1 MSANDDELLAA
12 YVDGVG
18 ELTPD
23 ERKRV
28 EARLAELDVAGTRE
42 MEVAATKAVI
52 DKLRALPPEGVEPDW
67 RVMQA
72 RIAKA
77 IDEAPRPWWRRW
89 FVPAGGLA
97 VVVGAAMM
105 MMTLHRDQALV
116 EPPPMAERA
125 PVVDAAVPVPVPA
138 AQATELWLDGQLV
151 DVTDADPESLFDD
164 DAAPDAVADDG
175 DVTVDQLDD
184 KALDNLDRWLE
195 RKKS

>member
-1 MSANDDELLAA
+1 MPANDDELLAA

-18 ELTPD
+18 ELTPE

-28 EARLAELDVAGTRE
+28 EARLAELDVAGT
-42 MEVAATKAVI
+42 KAMI
-52 DKLRALPPEGVEPDW
+52 DQLRALPPEGSEPDW
-67 RVMQA
+67 RAMQA

-97 VVVGAAMM
+97 VVVGAALLLL
-105 MMTLHRDQALV
+105 TFRHEEVPAPQSPPVAVQA
-116 EPPPMAERA
+116 PT
-125 PVVDAAVPVPVPA
+125 VDAAVPVPA
-138 AQATELWLDGQLV
+138 AQATELWLDGQLF
-151 DVTDADPESLFDD
+151 DVSDVDPEALFDD
-164 DAAPDAVADDG
+164 LDTPDAIAQDG
-175 DVTVDQLDD
+175 DGDLTVDQLDD

>member
-1 MSANDDELLAA
+1 MADQRPDDELLAA

-18 ELTPD
+18 ELTPE

-28 EARLAELDVAGTRE
+28 EARLGELDVAGTKGMIE
-42 MEVAATKAVI
+42 Q
-52 DKLRALPPEGVEPDW
+52 LRALPPEGNEPDW
-67 RVMQA
+67 RMLHA
-72 RIAKA
+72 RIGKA
-77 IDEAPRPWWRRW
+77 IDDAPRPWWRRW

-97 VVVGAAMM
+97 VVVGAALLML
-105 MMTLHRDQALV
+105 TVRHDDVTA
-116 EPPPMAERA
+116 PPPVAVKA
-125 PVVDAAVPVPVPA
+125 PVKAPTIDAAVPVPA

-151 DVTDADPESLFDD
+151 DVSDVDPEALFGDLD
-164 DAAPDAVADDG
+164 VPDAIADDTT

>member
-1 MSANDDELLAA
+1 MPANDDELLSA

-18 ELTPD
+18 ELTPE

-28 EARLAELDVAGTRE
+28 EARLGELDVGGTKG
-42 MEVAATKAVI
+42 MI
-52 DKLRALPPEGVEPDW
+52 DQLRALPPEGNEPDW
-67 RVMQA
+67 RAMHA

-89 FVPAGGLA
+89 FIPAGGLA
-97 VVVGAAMM
+97 VVVGAALLLL
-105 MMTLHRDQALV
+105 TVRHDDVQA
-116 EPPPMAERA
+116 PPPPVAVKT
-125 PVVDAAVPVPVPA
+125 PVVDAAVPVAP

-151 DVTDADPESLFDD
+151 DVSNVDPEALFDD
-164 DAAPDAVADDG
+164 EVEAPDAVADDG
-175 DVTVDQLDD
+175 DLTVDQLDD

>member
-1 MSANDDELLAA
+1 MPANDDELLAA

-18 ELTPD
+18 ELTPE

-28 EARLAELDVAGTRE
+28 EARLGELDVAGTRQ
-42 MEVAATKAVI
+42 TI
-52 DKLRALPPEGVEPDW
+52 DQLRALPPEGNEPDW
-67 RVMQA
+67 RAMQA

-89 FVPAGGLA
+89 FVPVGGLA
-97 VVVGAAMM
+97 VVVGAALLLL
-105 MMTLHRDQALV
+105 TVRHEDAPV
-116 EPPPMAERA
+116 APPPPVAVKA
-125 PVVDAAVPVPVPA
+125 PVVIDAAVPVPA

-151 DVTDADPESLFDD
+151 DVSNVDPEALFDD
-164 DAAPDAVADDG
+164 EVEAPDAIADDG
-175 DVTVDQLDD
+175 ELTVDQLDD